1 MMAASDF
8 FEELVKIYSPS
19 YNEAEI
25 LDYIESELKKRN
37 VQILVKSDDGIM
49 ARLDKT
55 DEHFP
60 ALFFNA
66 HVDTATN
73 GEAPKLEKRNGVYT
87 SENGFLGADD
97 KAGVAVMLELIDTLQ
112 TNSEAK
118 HGTLEFIFSAKEEV
132 GMLGAKMLDLS
143 VLTSRFGYSLDA
155 PGEVGSFQIA
165 CESHVVLDFTIIQN
179 FKKSQI
185 SAINVARTII
195 HKLKQVNLP
204 PAVKHAVKQFEG
216 AINENADETV
226 FMKLELSGYMPLEE
240 LMPYME
246 EVKQLFFEAGIKYDV
261 EIEGESH
268 VTHPGFRLEERHHSV
283 ALLKRALNRLKW
295 PVESVCFAGGS
306 DASVFNERGLV
317 TVLLSAGYQNPH
329 SKEEQISENTLER
342 LTELVLAL
350 ALSGENLGETISF
363 SKNL

>member
-1 MMAASDF
+1 MTASDF
-8 FEELVKIYSPS
+8 FEKLVQIYSPS
-19 YNEAEI
+19 YHEAEI
-25 LDYIESELKKRN
+25 LDYIASELKKRN
-37 VQILVKSDDGIM
+37 VEILVKSDGGII
-49 ARLDKT
+49 ARLEKT
-55 DEHFP
+55 AEHFP

-73 GEAPKLEKRNGVYT
+73 GKIPVLQKQNGVYLST
-87 SENGFLGADD
+87 NGFLGADD

-112 TNSEAK
+112 MSSEAK
-118 HGTLEFIFSAKEEV
+118 HGTLEFIFSTQEEV

-155 PGEVGSFQIA
+155 PGKVGTFQIVG
-165 CESHVVLDFTIIQN
+165 ESHVVLDFTIIQD

-185 SAINVARTII
+185 SAINVARAII

-204 PAVKHAVKQFEG
+204 QAIKHEVKQFEG

-226 FMKLELSGYMPLEE
+226 FMKLVLSGYMPLEE

-261 EIEGESH
+261 EMEGESH

-283 ALLKRALNRLKW
+283 ALLKQALNHLKW
-295 PVESVCFAGGS
+295 QSEQIFYAGGS
-306 DASVFNERGLV
+306 DASIFNERGLV

-329 SKEEQISENTLER
+329 SEDEQISENTLER

-350 ALSGENLGETISF
+350 VLSGENFGEAISF